1 MVCKPVYIRLQNRPS
16 VYKTPCFLPSVYHVV
31 DVNKMTKPIENL
43 ECSPE
48 FGRLNFE
55 ESSYINKQ
63 NKLQPEV
70 LMTRDGFT
78 FLAVG
83 VTKRYPPFCLSTE
96 PGPLWKILGLTI
108 IYTDMNI
115 CINRRVVKRYHAGF
129 LSLN

>member
-1 MVCKPVYIRLQNRPS
+1 
-16 VYKTPCFLPSVYHVV
+16 
-31 DVNKMTKPIENL
+31 MTKSIENL
-43 ECSPE
+43 ECSKS
-48 FGRLNFE
+48 FTDLNFE
-55 ESSYINKQ
+55 FSEYTDSTGR
-63 NKLQPEV
+63 KLPEV